1 MIKEE
6 RCTFIAIID
15 TADNVIF
22 KNVLICCFGS
32 EVCRFRILSVSCML
46 LYAYDYGVGEQE
58 VAVYIGL
65 ISYNL
70 HFG

>member
-22 KNVLICCFGS
+22 SKCANMLFRVRCVDSESYLYLACF
-32 EVCRFRILSVSCML
+32 CMHMIT
-46 LYAYDYGVGEQE
+46 VWE
-58 VAVYIGL
+58 
-65 ISYNL
+65 NKK
-70 HFG
+70 

>member
-22 KNVLICCFGS
+22 SKCCNMLFRVRGVDS
-32 EVCRFRILSVSCML
+32 ESY
-46 LYAYDYGVGEQE
+46 LYLACFVAYDYGVGEQE
-58 VAVYIGL
+58 VAVYW
-65 ISYNL
+65 SYL
-70 HFG
+70 Y